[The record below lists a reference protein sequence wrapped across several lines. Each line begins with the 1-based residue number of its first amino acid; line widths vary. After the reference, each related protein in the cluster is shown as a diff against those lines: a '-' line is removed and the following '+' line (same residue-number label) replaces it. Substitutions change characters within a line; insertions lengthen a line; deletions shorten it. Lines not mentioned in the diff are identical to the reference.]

1 MKIVQI
7 LFLLLFISL
16 PSLAGE
22 TMSTV
27 DTTGTAGARVA
38 DMRILLN
45 AFTAVAED
53 HIAGTLRG
61 MKILSESGEVRS
73 GDWNA
78 MKGTLAEFSR
88 SEINAAAV
96 WYARPDGHYYTV
108 EKGLVDQSLSD
119 RPYFPRLM
127 AGTIV
132 VGDLVIS
139 KSTGKRTAI
148 LAVPIWKNGK
158 VSGALGLSLSSDK
171 MSRMLQEKLA
181 LPSDMVFY
189 ALDTQ
194 GQSSLHKESNLL
206 FTFPSDIGSKTLKDA
221 VREMLSRQEGVVRYE
236 FHGEKIVVYKRS
248 QLTGWV
254 FAIGFV
260 ANPATGAAGNA
271 MAPIISELE
280 KELSLKLNRIDTELA
295 VAAQGLS
302 KTGLR
307 GLEARK
313 ILQNLCRT
321 TPFAVDCATID
332 SAGTMLI
339 VEPEEYRMFEGA
351 DLGKQEQVVR
361 LQKTRKP
368 VLSEVFLT
376 VEGFDAVDIEHPVFS
391 PQGKFLGAVSIL
403 VKPESLLASVAT
415 DIVQGLPIDVWAMQ
429 TDGRIL
435 YDPDR
440 EEIGR
445 MLFSDPVYQPF
456 LQLQTLGARISKV
469 RSGSG
474 NYEFLGKGL
483 NKPVT
488 KSAYWTSVGLYG
500 TEWRVVATHAL
511 ADDSAQAKREL
522 SELGVNSSEEALREL
537 AGRTELQNALAGY
550 DRATIQHLFSKFIAE
565 QYGIYSIQWVD
576 AHGVNRDGYPEENSL
591 TNYDFHSGKTPASK
605 SILRALFEKNEN
617 SFEAPL
623 VEGREGNFFLV
634 PVRKGD
640 AYLGMIYIIRVR
652 P

>member
-7 LFLLLFISL
+7 LFLLMFVSL
-16 PSLAGE
+16 SAMAGE
-22 TMSTV
+22 TMSAI
-27 DTTGTAGARVA
+27 DTKDTAAARAA

-45 AFTAVAED
+45 GFTAFAEE
-53 HIAGTLRG
+53 HIAGTLHG
-61 MKILSESGEVRS
+61 MKILSETEEVRS
-73 GDWNA
+73 GDWHA
-78 MKGTLAEFSR
+78 MKGPLAKFSG
-88 SEINAAAV
+88 SGINAAAV

-108 EKGLVDQSLSD
+108 EKGLTDQNLSD

-127 AGTIV
+127 AGTTV

-148 LAVPIWKNGK
+148 LAVPIWKDGK
-158 VSGALGLSLSSDK
+158 ISGALGVSLSSDK
-171 MSRMLQEKLA
+171 MSRMLQEKMA
-181 LPSDMVFY
+181 LPGDMVFY
-189 ALDTQ
+189 ALDAQ
-194 GQSSLHKESNLL
+194 GKSSLHKESNLL

-221 VREMLSRQEGVVRYE
+221 AREMLSRQEGVVRYE
-236 FHGEKIVVYKRS
+236 FHGKKIVVYKRS

-260 ANPATGAAGNA
+260 ESPATGAAGNA
-271 MAPIISELE
+271 MPPIISELE
-280 KELSLKLNRIDTELA
+280 KELSLKLNKIDAELA
-295 VAAQGLS
+295 VAAKGLS
-302 KTGLR
+302 KTGMR
-307 GLEARK
+307 GPEARK

-321 TPFAVDCATID
+321 APSAVDCSTID
-332 SAGTMLI
+332 SAGAMLI
-339 VEPEEYRMFEGA
+339 IEPEEYRKFEGA

-368 VLSEVFLT
+368 VLSMVFRT
-376 VEGFDAVDIEHPVFS
+376 VEGFEAVDIEHPVIS
-391 PQGKFLGAVSIL
+391 PHGKFLGAVSIL

-415 DIVQGLPIDVWAMQ
+415 DLVQGLPIDVWAMQ

-445 MLFSDPVYQPF
+445 MLFDDPIYKPF
-456 LQLQTLGARISKV
+456 PQLQSLGGTISKE

-474 NYEFLGKGL
+474 TYEFLGKGL

-488 KSAYWTSVGLYG
+488 KTAYWTSVGLYG

-511 ADDSAQAKREL
+511 ADDGALGKREL

-537 AGRTELQNALAGY
+537 AGRAELREALAEY
-550 DRATIQHLFSKFIAE
+550 DRATVQRLFNRYLAE
-565 QYGIYSIQWVD
+565 QYGIYAIQWVD
-576 AHGVNRDGYPEENSL
+576 AHGVNRDGYPVENSL
-591 TNYDFHSGKTPASK
+591 TNYDLHSGKTPASK
-605 SILRALFEKNEN
+605 FILQALFEKNES

-623 VEGREGNFFLV
+623 VEGRGGNFFLV
-634 PVRKGD
+634 PVRSGD
-640 AYLGMIYIIRVR
+640 IYLGMIYIIRVL